1 MPTIIRDKLAAF
13 FNGYLFPIYVAICVI
28 IGHIYDHISIGIT
41 LIILAAALGFLVC
54 KDFKFFIPVL
64 LSTYFIISKKS
75 IQEETL
81 YSKRALL
88 LYFILLVILFIS
100 FVAHIIIY
108 RKNFKMKR
116 FTSSRLSLGFV
127 LISIV
132 FILNGALALET
143 YNKFNIFFG
152 TVIAISF
159 FIPFFLLTINTD
171 FNKDTLD
178 YLAYVLVVIS
188 LTLLFEMAYAYRT
201 YVVIENGII
210 QRSTIN
216 FGWGVTNNIGA
227 MLGMLIPAHFYLAF
241 NKRFSFIYI
250 GTGMLCY
257 SGVLLSMS
265 RAAILCS
272 TFTFFMC
279 LIAVYVFRNKNKLIN
294 ETTVAVCLFV
304 VLCVVYKYHDIL
316 LRLFDG
322 IIQRGFDDSGRF
334 IYYKDGLK
342 KFLQHPLLGM
352 GFGNS
357 HGVNDKF
364 IIPAP
369 EYFHNTIVQ
378 VLASCGIVGMVAYMV
393 HRVETIVLF
402 FKNRSYAS
410 FFMGMSILNLLLTSL
425 LDIHM
430 FNIFPA
436 MFYSVI
442 LCFFE
447 QHTKTETLN

>member
-1 MPTIIRDKLAAF
+1 
-13 FNGYLFPIYVAICVI
+13 
-28 IGHIYDHISIGIT
+28 
-41 LIILAAALGFLVC
+41 
-54 KDFKFFIPVL
+54 
-64 LSTYFIISKKS
+64 
-75 IQEETL
+75 
-81 YSKRALL
+81 
-88 LYFILLVILFIS
+88 
-100 FVAHIIIY
+100 
-108 RKNFKMKR
+108 
-116 FTSSRLSLGFV
+116 
-127 LISIV
+127 
-132 FILNGALALET
+132 
-143 YNKFNIFFG
+143 
-152 TVIAISF
+152 
-159 FIPFFLLTINTD
+159 
-171 FNKDTLD
+171 
-178 YLAYVLVVIS
+178 
-188 LTLLFEMAYAYRT
+188 
-201 YVVIENGII
+201 
-210 QRSTIN
+210 
-216 FGWGVTNNIGA
+216 
-227 MLGMLIPAHFYLAF
+227 
-241 NKRFSFIYI
+241 
-250 GTGMLCY
+250 
-257 SGVLLSMS
+257 
-265 RAAILCS
+265 
-272 TFTFFMC
+272 MC